1 MKKNVI
7 QLVMIFILIVLII
20 QFSGCTTVNKDFI
33 GDNISEET
41 NSILITKGGVRLVE
55 LDGKKRET
63 SMGNLMQEKME
74 IFPIQPGYHRVGLIF
89 SNSRFDSVGATYI
102 NNNFENGKYYSI
114 IAIFDYKM
122 RTIEY
127 EVNEETDRGIIEKVN
142 ALLK

>member
-1 MKKNVI
+1 MT
-7 QLVMIFILIVLII
+7 

-41 NSILITKGGVRLVE
+41 NSVLITKGGVRLVE

-63 SMGNLMQEKME
+63 SMGNLMQERME
-74 IFPIQPGYHRVGLIF
+74 IFPLRPGSHRVGLIY
-89 SNSRFDSVGATYI
+89 SNSRFDSIGIAYM
-102 NNNFENGKYYSI
+102 NNNFESGKYYSI
-114 IAIFDYKM
+114 EAIFDYEM

-127 EVNEETDRGIIEKVN
+127 EINEETNREIIEKVN